1 MRYKLVLLIIFLSTF
16 FTCSYAADTN
26 ANANSNGQSKSPN
39 QSQNQTSFTL
49 NKGSLRDNLNY
60 KEATKINA
68 ELAIL
73 YTSNNLLDRAKAKLI
88 KAQDLAK
95 EHGYDLAIVDYAA
108 GFYYQAIGSNSRAED
123 KYKEAISDHKNDY
136 EAINFYAQFLCA
148 SKDEY
153 SKAIKLFEE
162 SLTLRTNN
170 NMAQTLY
177 LYAECLN
184 KEGKKQDAIEKMI
197 RATKFNQDYGIAK
210 LRLAELYFD
219 EKDYKNAYKTLYAM
233 KNNKEFFINRR
244 VLQLRLKL
252 AEIMDN
258 KNEAAIVRLIISSKD
273 DNDDDNMID
282 FYLPSSA
289 DMEL

>member
-16 FTCSYAADTN
+16 FICSYAADTK
-26 ANANSNGQSKSPN
+26 ANTNSNGQSKSSN
-39 QSQNQTSFTL
+39 QSQNQASFTL

-68 ELAIL
+68 ELAII
-73 YTSNNLLDRAKAKLI
+73 YTSNSLLDRAKAKLI

-123 KYKEAISDHKNDY
+123 KYKEALSDHRNNY
-136 EAINFYAQFLCA
+136 EAINFYAQFLCV

-210 LRLAELYFD
+210 LRLAEMYYD
-219 EKDYKNAYKTLYAM
+219 EKDYKNAYKILYAM
-233 KNNKEFFINRR
+233 KNNKEFFINLR

-252 AEIMDN
+252 AEIMNN
-258 KNEAAIVRLIISSKD
+258 KNEAATVRLIISSKD